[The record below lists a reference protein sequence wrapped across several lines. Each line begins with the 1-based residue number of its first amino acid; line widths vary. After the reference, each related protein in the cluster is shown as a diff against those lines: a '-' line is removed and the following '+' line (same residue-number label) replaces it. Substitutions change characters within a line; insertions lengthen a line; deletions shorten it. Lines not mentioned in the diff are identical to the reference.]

1 MIKELNIKLDTL
13 LDDLERCNSSII
25 ETKDV
30 IKTIGYTDSLVES
43 LVSFSVL
50 KQKILFNIK
59 DTQNGLEILH
69 KSVSYLNNKPK
80 TKLK

>member
-25 ETKDV
+25 ETKDS

-59 DTQNGLEILH
+59 DTQNGLNILH
-69 KSVSYLNNKPK
+69 RKCESKQVIN
-80 TKLK
+80 

>member
-25 ETKDV
+25 ETKDS

-59 DTQNGLEILH
+59 DTQNGLNILH
-69 KSVSYLNNKPK
+69 KSVS
-80 TKLK
+80 